1 MEKFSKSQWKNV
13 LFKLFIVAGA
23 IVLDI
28 ISKVAFY
35 GKDIELVPGVIGIRN
50 AGALN
55 TGGAW
60 GFLGEHL
67 WMLIAVTVVFLVVVV
82 VVENKLRIT
91 HPLYSV
97 AMSFVVGGACGNF
110 IDRIVLGGVRDFL
123 FFEFAPT
130 FPTFNIA
137 DSFLCV
143 GMVLIL
149 IYTFF
154 VHKDSD
160 EENQN

>member
-60 GFLGEHL
+60 GLLGEHL
-67 WMLIAVTVVFLVVVV
+67 WMLIAVTVLFLVVVV
-82 VVENKLRIT
+82 VVAAGLA
-91 HPLYSV
+91 S
-97 AMSFVVGGACGNF
+97 
-110 IDRIVLGGVRDFL
+110 
-123 FFEFAPT
+123 
-130 FPTFNIA
+130 
-137 DSFLCV
+137 SFLPPHDTRV
-143 GMVLIL
+143 RETSNTHKAIVMN
-149 IYTFF
+149 FF
-154 VHKDSD
+154 IANSP
-160 EENQN
+160 